1 MLLAESILWMGFGA
15 LLPVL
20 PLYLTERG
28 IDATTLGFIVAAWPA
43 ARLVAEP
50 AFGWLADRTDR
61 RALMVLGLVG
71 TAIVIP
77 LPLVVGGAPAFIVL
91 RAVAGCTTAAYDPAA
106 RGYLLDA
113 VPPDRRGRAFGL
125 YSGAQMGGFLL
136 GPAIGGAG
144 AMLGGAYAVPFLLSA
159 AATLAA
165 AVAVG
170 VGVRRFPVVHTARP
184 ESATA
189 AEREAAPRSLLNRLL
204 IAAILVNVGSYFAS
218 GTYDVIWSLW
228 LTGLGADLGM
238 VGLTFAAFGV
248 GVVLLSP
255 LAGRVID
262 RTGPLPSVIGGCLV
276 SAVCGIAYSLMADP
290 NLALPLVFTEGA
302 GFAFLGPALF
312 TVVAGG
318 TPAGRSS
325 TAQGLFGGAGTFGFV
340 VASLAAGALY
350 TIDHRY
356 PFYAFS
362 AAMVV
367 ALGAALAVGGRAL
380 RSLAP
385 GRDRGGGL
393 ERAGTAAAG
402 SGVPEAAE
410 PGRTMAAPDSAGPEA
425 AA

>member
-28 IDATTLGFIVAAWPA
+28 IDPTTLGFIVAAWPA

-61 RALMVLGLVG
+61 RALMVIGLVG
-71 TAIVIP
+71 TAAVIP

-91 RAVAGCTTAAYDPAA
+91 RAIAGCTTAAYDPAA

-113 VPPDRRGRAFGL
+113 VPPDRRGWAFGL

-144 AMLGGAYAVPFLLSA
+144 AMLGGGYAVPFILSA

-170 VGVRRFPVVHTARP
+170 IGVRRFPVTHAVAI
-184 ESATA
+184 EDATA
-189 AEREAAPRSLLNRLL
+189 AASVPRSLLNRLL
-204 IAAILVNVGSYFAS
+204 LAAILVNIGSYFAS

-228 LTGLGADLGM
+228 LTGLGANLGL

-262 RTGPLPSVIGGCLV
+262 RTGPLPSVIGGSLV
-276 SAVCGIAYSLMADP
+276 SAVCGLAYSLMADP
-290 NLALPLVFTEGA
+290 TLALPLVITEGA

-312 TVVAGG
+312 TLVARG

-325 TAQGLFGGAGTFGFV
+325 TAQGLFGGAGTLGFV
-340 VASLAAGALY
+340 IASLAAGALY
-350 TIDHRY
+350 TVDHRY

-362 AAMVV
+362 AVMVV
-367 ALGAALAVGGRAL
+367 ALAAALAVGGRAL
-380 RSLAP
+380 RSRSP
-385 GRDRGGGL
+385 GRDPAGDQELAGMSGAGL
-393 ERAGTAAAG
+393 DVVGADGAVAPLVAPDTAGPGAAA
-402 SGVPEAAE
+402 
-410 PGRTMAAPDSAGPEA
+410 
-425 AA
+425 